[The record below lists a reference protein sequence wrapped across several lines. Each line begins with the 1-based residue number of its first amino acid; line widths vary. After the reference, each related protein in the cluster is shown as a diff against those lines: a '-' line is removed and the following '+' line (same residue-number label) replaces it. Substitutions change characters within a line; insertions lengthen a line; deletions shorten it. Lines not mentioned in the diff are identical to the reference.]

1 MRPGWPG
8 LMLLLLEHDGGDVA
22 DLGVSALA
30 VVEADELGEA
40 CGEFVECG
48 EGMPVVEL
56 VFEDRP
62 ERLGGGVVAARS
74 GGARGPGDAVPVDL
88 EVRALRV
95 HQRKPFC
102 FGGFEAKY
110 AAALPKNARSSSCS
124 ATCLRNRTN
133 SARSAGHAERLGV
146 GAREGVHPAAFL
158 PHPVAQRDLVEGST
172 QGPPR
177 RCCDRNRSPDAQ
189 PQSCTRQ

>member
-74 GGARGPGDAVPVDL
+74 GGAMD
-88 EVRALRV
+88 RV
-95 HQRKPFC
+95 MP
-102 FGGFEAKY
+102 Y
-110 AAALPKNARSSSCS
+110 RSQVAMTSRSLNSPPRSVCKM
-124 ATCLRNRTN
+124 T
-133 SARSAGHAERLGV
+133 SARHAGG
-146 GAREGVHPAAFL
+146 
-158 PHPVAQRDLVEGST
+158 
-172 QGPPR
+172 
-177 RCCDRNRSPDAQ
+177 
-189 PQSCTRQ
+189 